1 MNAAA
6 RFGPAALFVIAL
18 AVGAAPKE
26 EVSPAHAACETCGV
40 IRSIREIR
48 VEGPAPRTGAPTDLR
63 ASMAYVTGP
72 GAPLLVGPMVSG
84 SFGPGGPS
92 QAYVGALGSDR
103 MIAAM
108 QETRYE
114 VIVRM
119 SDGSFIRVE
128 EADASDLKAGDRV
141 KIIEGRIGLPNQ

>member
-1 MNAAA
+1 MNVAA
-6 RFGPAALFVIAL
+6 RLGAAALFMIAL
-18 AVGAAPKE
+18 GVCAAPKE

-48 VEGPAPRTGAPTDLR
+48 TEGPAPRTGAPADLH

-72 GAPLLVGPMVSG
+72 GAPMLVGPTVSG
-84 SFGPGGPS
+84 SFGPGGQS
-92 QAYVGALGSDR
+92 QTYVGALGSDR
-103 MIAAM
+103 MIEAM
-108 QETRYE
+108 QQTRYE

-119 SDGSFIRVE
+119 SDGSYIRLE
-128 EADASDLKAGDRV
+128 EADATDLKVGDRV